1 MVHDPQFLFI
11 PSLSFF
17 PSLPFFSFLSA
28 TSRNKD
34 SPLRFEQLHL
44 ISYRLDFS
52 SISHAF
58 SQPPV
63 FPPSGLFLIGF
74 YFVFLWASTF
84 LFSLLLHSFFVVLI
98 FIVLPPPLS
107 LLLPWFGGLA
117 LLLCLADC
125 DHLTNIMSPHCSSP
139 TVAAGSSPEILICS
153 LFPTPFRG
161 LRHSSGPQEFS
172 CVCVCLCVFRACV
185 YLKLVFNRLVKQ
197 SQDCVCV

>member
-17 PSLPFFSFLSA
+17 PLSLFSLFSVQHPGIKILRS
-28 TSRNKD
+28 D
-34 SPLRFEQLHL
+34 S
-44 ISYRLDFS
+44 SS
-52 SISHAF
+52 SISSRIGWISPLSLTLSLSCLYF
-58 SQPPV
+58 LRLV
-63 FPPSGLFLIGF
+63 WFWLFFCVPLGF
-74 YFVFLWASTF
+74 HF
-84 LFSLLLHSFFVVLI
+84 SFFSSSSFFFCCSYLYRS
-98 FIVLPPPLS
+98 PLF

-161 LRHSSGPQEFS
+161 LRHSSGPREFS
-172 CVCVCLCVFRACV
+172 CVCVCVCLG
-185 YLKLVFNRLVKQ
+185 LV
-197 SQDCVCV
+197 CI